1 MLTEHHFVFNVSLQN
16 FMRVVSRIPD
26 SSEPLIP
33 MRKNLRWA
41 MKLDVD
47 LTSLQSIL
55 RENIALSPRR
65 QTLCHLMNIAFRWNG
80 FICQQLLNVLIFKL
94 YVTRESP

>member
-1 MLTEHHFVFNVSLQN
+1 MLTGHHFVFSVSLQN
-16 FMRVVSRIPD
+16 FMRVVS
-26 SSEPLIP
+26 EPPIP
-33 MRKNLRWA
+33 MRKNLRWE
-41 MKLDVD
+41 LDVD

-55 RENIALSPRR
+55 RENIALSPCR

-80 FICQQLLNVLIFKL
+80 FICQRLLNVLIFKL